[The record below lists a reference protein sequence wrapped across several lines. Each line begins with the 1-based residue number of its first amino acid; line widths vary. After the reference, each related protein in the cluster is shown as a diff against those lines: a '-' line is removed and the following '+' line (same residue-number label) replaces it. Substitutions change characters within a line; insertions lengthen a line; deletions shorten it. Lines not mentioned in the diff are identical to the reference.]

1 MQKKINIVGAGVA
14 GLCAGTYLQMN
25 GYETEIFELHN
36 LPGGLCTAWDRNG
49 YRFDGC
55 IHWLMG
61 ATPANSMYTFWN
73 ELIDMKKLEMVF
85 ADEYFVLEDKNGKR
99 LTIYRNVD
107 KLENELLSVAP
118 EDKTEIKRFVKGIR
132 KLTSL
137 DFKSEKPP
145 ELMGFGDVMKM
156 VVSLFPYIRQF
167 LKWKKISLNDYSQ
180 RLKNPLLKE
189 AVRNGFVPEMAAL
202 FLIMSL
208 ADMSRKGSAY
218 PIGGSLNFAKLLEKS
233 YLDLGGKIHYH
244 AKVKKISYAREG
256 SNAKATGV
264 ELENGQLYNADIVI
278 SAADGF
284 DTLFNMLDGKF
295 FTDKLRK
302 YYDKEPVFSSYLQ
315 VSLGVKR
322 TFDDVPSSIY
332 FQLENPLK
340 VDPETE
346 KDTIGFR
353 IFSFD
358 PTLAQPG
365 KTAIVSMVDTYN
377 YEYWVNLRKNE
388 PAVYKAEKRR
398 IADAV
403 IEVLEK
409 RIGKVKEF
417 IEVVDVSSP
426 ATVLRY
432 TNNWKG
438 SFEGWIMTP
447 KNAFELFNSALP
459 GLENFY
465 MIGQWMSPGG
475 GLPAGLL
482 TGRNIAQLICA
493 RDKKKFVTQQF

>member
-1 MQKKINIVGAGVA
+1 MQKKINIIGAGVA

-25 GYETEIFELHN
+25 GYETEIFEMHTV
-36 LPGGLCTAWDRNG
+36 PGGLCTAWDRDG

-61 ATPANSMYTFWN
+61 ATPTNSMYNFWN

-99 LTIYRNVD
+99 LTIYRDAD
-107 KLENELLSVAP
+107 KLEKELMRVAP
-118 EDKTEIKRFVKGIR
+118 EDKTEIKRFVSGIR
-132 KLTSL
+132 KLTKL

-145 ELMGFGDVMKM
+145 ELMGFGDLLRM
-156 VVSLFPYIRQF
+156 VSGIFPYLNQF
-167 LKWKKISLNDYSQ
+167 MKWKKISLDDYSKK
-180 RLKNPLLKE
+180 LKNPLLRE
-189 AVRNGFVPEMAAL
+189 AIKNGFVPEMAAL
-202 FLIMSL
+202 FLIISL
-208 ADMSRKGSAY
+208 ADMNRGGSAY
-218 PIGGSLNFAKLLEKS
+218 PIGGSLHFARMLEKS
-233 YLDLGGKIHYH
+233 YLGLGGKIHYH
-244 AKVKKISYAREG
+244 SKVKKITFTREG
-256 SNAKATGV
+256 GKAKATGV
-264 ELENGQLYNADIVI
+264 ELENGQVHPCDIVI
-278 SAADGF
+278 SAADGH
-284 DTLFNMLDGKF
+284 DTLFRMLEGRF
-295 FTDKLRK
+295 IVAKLK
-302 YYDKEPVFSSYLQ
+302 EYYEREPVFSSYLQ
-315 VSLGVKR
+315 VSLGVNR
-322 TFDDVPSSIY
+322 TFDNLPSSIY
-332 FQLENPLK
+332 FQLENPVK

-358 PTLAQPG
+358 PTLAPAG
-365 KTAIVSMVDTYN
+365 KTAIVAMIDTYN
-377 YEYWVNLRKNE
+377 YEYWVNLRKKD
-388 PAVYKAEKRR
+388 PASYKAEKQR
-398 IADAV
+398 IADVV

-409 RIGKVKEF
+409 RIGNVKEF

-447 KNAFELFNSALP
+447 KNAFELFKSSLP
-459 GLENFY
+459 GLDNFY

-482 TGRNIAQLICA
+482 TGRNVAQLICA
-493 RDKKKFVTQQF
+493 REKKKFSTRQF